1 MLEPLKTL
9 DKLWD
14 KIAKAKI
21 SPKRRDFLLTIVT
34 LATVVYVFSIPLMLL
49 LAKQVAD
56 LVEYALHTP

>member
-21 SPKRRDFLLTIVT
+21 SPKRKDFLFTVVT
-34 LATVVYVFSIPLMLL
+34 LATVIYVFSIPIMLI
-49 LAKQVAD
+49 AVKRVAD
-56 LVEYALHTP
+56 LIEHALNLP

>member
-21 SPKRRDFLLTIVT
+21 SPKRKDFLLTVVT
-34 LATVVYVFSIPLMLL
+34 LATVVYAFSIPLMLL
-49 LAKQVAD
+49 AVKQVAD
-56 LVEYALHTP
+56 LVEHALNLP